1 MSKSDFFSNAMLAD
15 YSNNSIHNKIENSK
29 NELWK
34 VPEEYW
40 KKILSNIMHVGTNSK
55 TLIKRQKINE
65 YSIASNYNSII
76 ILTPIEQKELF
87 LSFVPGG
94 RFKSRENK
102 IIDILTALKTIQE
115 NNINILFDKNLKRN
129 VIIENLTKIDGI
141 GSKQAR
147 NIPMDLYHPEF
158 RNGSIPIDNNWKKV
172 SKYLGYN
179 WSDSDKHENEIIE
192 WRNNHTGREII
203 KEDWEFDRLLYFALN
218 EVNSNVNK
226 LLK

>member
-1 MSKSDFFSNAMLAD
+1 MT
-15 YSNNSIHNKIENSK
+15 
-29 NELWK
+29 EL
-34 VPEEYW
+34 E
-40 KKILSNIMHVGTNSK
+40 
-55 TLIKRQKINE
+55 
-65 YSIASNYNSII
+65 
-76 ILTPIEQKELF
+76 
-87 LSFVPGG
+87 
-94 RFKSRENK
+94 
-102 IIDILTALKTIQE
+102 
-115 NNINILFDKNLKRN
+115 
-129 VIIENLTKIDGI
+129 
-141 GSKQAR
+141 AR

-192 WRNNHTGREII
+192 WRNNHIGREII